1 MRYTRYTRY
10 SPSRCSHRAS
20 ERLHALHSLHGLHTL
35 HTSHTL
41 HTLHMSHTSHAVP
54 PPFQVLSTRK
64 RKDASVDNITV
75 RVCVFAF
82 DLLYLNGESLLQ
94 VACVTVLVT
103 VFLAASR
110 CCRP

>member
-1 MRYTRYTRY
+1 M
-10 SPSRCSHRAS
+10 
-20 ERLHALHSLHGLHTL
+20 
-35 HTSHTL
+35 
-41 HTLHMSHTSHAVP
+41 
-54 PPFQVLSTRK
+54 LSTRK